1 LIKETA
7 YKVLEAATRG
17 KGVARNIGGETVRF
31 PARWSRYYEADYE
44 PETISFFHEHLK
56 PGDTVLDIGGHIGLF
71 AIVAAQLVGDAG
83 KVFTF
88 EPTPF
93 TRTVLEEVVK
103 INDCREIIEVR
114 GEAVSSDDGTA
125 VFFDTGD
132 TLSNANSLVR
142 GDRRQHEIPV
152 TMVSIDTFV
161 NERGLEIDCIK
172 IDVEGAE
179 LNVLR
184 GAHETFER
192 FRPPT
197 RLGLHPQQ
205 LSQNHQCLRDVWT
218 EIQSLRAHAVF
229 DGNRVDEEWF
239 CSQAQLFDVNLV
251 PA

>member
-7 YKVLEAATRG
+7 YKVLDAATRG

-44 PETISFFHEHLK
+44 PETISFFREHLR

-93 TRTVLEEVVK
+93 TRSVLEEVVK
-103 INDCREIIEVR
+103 LNDCCETVEVR
-114 GEAVSSDDGTA
+114 GEAVSSRKGKAT
-125 VFFDTGD
+125 FFDTGD

-142 GDRRQHEIPV
+142 GDRRQREIPI
-152 TMVSIDTFV
+152 TMVSIDCFV
-161 NERGLEIDCIK
+161 EERGLEIDCLK

-179 LNVLR
+179 LDVLR
-184 GAHETFER
+184 GARATFER

-197 RLGLHPQQ
+197 RLGLHP
-205 LSQNHQCLRDVWT
+205 SHIEQNSQCLDDVWA
-218 EIQSLRAHAVF
+218 EIEALGSHVIF
-229 DGNRVDEEWF
+229 KGTRVDKDWF
-239 CSQAQLFDVNLV
+239 CSQSDLFDVNLI